1 MNNFKK
7 IVVYAVYYMV
17 QYKGGDNIR
26 ENVSYVDEMVSIYVR
41 ENVRNTVRNNVSIFI
56 MNRIKNKYKPFKY
69 NDLKQYKDNI

>member
-1 MNNFKK
+1 MNNYKK

-26 ENVSYVDEMVSIYVR
+26 NTVSDVEKKVSIYVR

-69 NDLKQYKDNI
+69 NDLKQYRNNL